1 MAKVEALPY
10 DDRTVYSVAAFNRG
24 VGQWLSRLPTVWVEG
39 EVTEFR
45 RHERWATVFFTLKD
59 PADGSCVGVAMARGR
74 FDALRLDLSDG
85 ERVHVFGRPELY
97 EQRGEF
103 KLRALTIE
111 RFGVGAHLAS
121 LERLKVAL
129 AAEGLFS
136 DSRKR
141 PLPLLPR
148 RIGIVTGNDAAAKRD
163 VVTTIRTR
171 FPPAAVLVAET
182 YVQGPRAA
190 AEIVAAIG
198 ALCEQEDVDVVIL
211 TRGGGSFEDLLPFS
225 DERVVRAV
233 AECPVPVVSAVGH
246 EQDTP
251 LCDLAADVR
260 ASTPTAA
267 GKLVV
272 PELAELFGRLDR
284 ARGALARSVRRSLDA
299 GPAATY
305 ALRRAAPR
313 AASHGPRAGG
323 STARAHARTAA
334 AGAGARGRAQAGG
347 AREERREARGVVTCA
362 NTRARVRDRP
372 DGLRRRRSLVLRR
385 LRGHACGRHAR
396 RRRLRRARRG
406 RQTVTEPAEQTFEQA
421 QAELEQIVERLE
433 RGQAPLDE
441 ALKLWERGEELYA
454 FCKAK
459 LDAAEGR
466 VEELARRA
474 EQSRPPETTA
484 NGG

>member
-1 MAKVEALPY
+1 VAKVEALPY

-39 EVTEFR
+39 EITELR

-59 PADGSCVGVAMARGR
+59 PTDGSSVGVAMARGR

-121 LERLKVAL
+121 LERLKATL
-129 AAEGLFS
+129 AVEGLFS
-136 DSRKR
+136 DARKR
-141 PLPLLPR
+141 PLPFLPR
-148 RIGIVTGNDAAAKRD
+148 RIGVVTGNDAAAKRD
-163 VVTTIRTR
+163 VVTTIRSR
-171 FPPAAVLVAET
+171 FPPASVLVAET

-190 AEIVAAIG
+190 GEIVGAIG
-198 ALCEQEDVDVVIL
+198 ALCEHPDVDVIVL

-233 AECPVPVVSAVGH
+233 AKCPVPVVSAVGH

-272 PELAELFGRLDR
+272 PELTELFGRLDR
-284 ARGALARSVRRSLDA
+284 ARQALARNVRRSLDHDRQRLTRSTERLRA
-299 GPAATY
+299 WPRIALERQGLGLANMRERLRSAPALAVE
-305 ALRRAAPR
+305 RKRAALEK
-313 AASHGPRAGG
+313 
-323 STARAHARTAA
+323 TAA
-334 AGAGARGRAQAGG
+334 K
-347 AREERREARGVVTCA
+347 
-362 NTRARVRDRP
+362 
-372 DGLRRRRSLVLRR
+372 LVALSPV
-385 LRGHACGRHAR
+385 
-396 RRRLRRARRG
+396 
-406 RQTVTEPAEQTFEQA
+406 QT
-421 QAELEQIVERLE
+421 LE
-433 RGQAPLDE
+433 RGYAIVRTDSGDVV
-441 ALKLWERGEELYA
+441 ASTSGVSTGEHVDVRLSDGRFGA
-454 FCKAK
+454 
-459 LDAAEGR
+459 R
-466 VEELARRA
+466 VEEVT
-474 EQSRPPETTA
+474 P
-484 NGG
+484 

>member
-24 VGQWLSRLPTVWVEG
+24 IGQWLSRLPTVWVEG
-39 EVTEFR
+39 EVTELR

-59 PADGSCVGVAMARGR
+59 PADGSCVGAAMGRGR

-111 RFGVGAHLAS
+111 RFGAGAHLAS
-121 LERLKVAL
+121 LERLKATL
-129 AAEGLFS
+129 AAEGLFA
-136 DSRKR
+136 DARKR
-141 PLPLLPR
+141 PLPFLPR

-163 VVTTIRTR
+163 VVTTIRSR

-190 AEIVAAIG
+190 TEIVAAIG
-198 ALCEQEDVDVVIL
+198 ALCEHPDVDVVVL

-233 AECPVPVVSAVGH
+233 ADCPVPVVSAVGH

-272 PELAELFGRLDR
+272 PELTELFGRLDR
-284 ARGALARSVRRSLDA
+284 AHGALARNVRRSLDRDRQQL
-299 GPAATY
+299 T
-305 ALRRAAPR
+305 R
-313 AASHGPRAGG
+313 SF
-323 STARAHARTAA
+323 
-334 AGAGARGRAQAGG
+334 
-347 AREERREARGVVTCA
+347 ERL
-362 NTRARVRDRP
+362 RARP
-372 DGLRRRRSLVLRR
+372 PL
-385 LRGHACGRHAR
+385 A
-396 RRRLRRARRG
+396 
-406 RQTVTEPAEQTFEQA
+406 
-421 QAELEQIVERLE
+421 LEREGQRLE
-433 RGQAPLDE
+433 RTRERLRQAP
-441 ALKLWERGEELYA
+441 ALAVERKRAALENSAAKLVALSPVQTLERGYA
-454 FCKAK
+454 IVRT
-459 LDAAEGR
+459 DSGDVVTSTSDISVAAHVDVTLADGGFGAR
-466 VEELARRA
+466 VEDVE
-474 EQSRPPETTA
+474 P
-484 NGG
+484 

>member
-1 MAKVEALPY
+1 VAKVEALPY

-39 EVTEFR
+39 EITELR

-97 EQRGEF
+97 EQRGEL

-121 LERLKVAL
+121 LERLKETL
-129 AAEGLFS
+129 AAEGLFA
-136 DSRKR
+136 DARKR
-141 PLPLLPR
+141 PLPFLPR

-163 VVTTIRTR
+163 VVTTIRSR
-171 FPPAAVLVAET
+171 FPPASLLVAET

-198 ALCEQEDVDVVIL
+198 ALCEHPDVDVVVL
-211 TRGGGSFEDLLPFS
+211 TRGGGSFDDLLPFS

-233 AECPVPVVSAVGH
+233 AECRVPVVSAVGH

-272 PELAELFGRLDR
+272 PELTELFGKLDR
-284 ARGALARSVRRSLDA
+284 ARGALARNVRRSLDQDRQQ
-299 GPAATY
+299 
-305 ALRRAAPR
+305 L
-313 AASHGPRAGG
+313 
-323 STARAHARTAA
+323 
-334 AGAGARGRAQAGG
+334 
-347 AREERREARGVVTCA
+347 
-362 NTRARVRDRP
+362 TR
-372 DGLRRRRSLVLRR
+372 S
-385 LRGHACGRHAR
+385 
-396 RRRLRRARRG
+396 
-406 RQTVTEPAEQTFEQA
+406 
-421 QAELEQIVERLE
+421 VERLRARPRTALERESQRLERARERLRQAPALAVERKRAALENSAAKLVALSPVQTLE
-433 RGQAPLDE
+433 RG
-441 ALKLWERGEELYA
+441 YA
-454 FCKAK
+454 IVRTDSGGVLASTSGVSPGVHVDVTLADGAFGA
-459 LDAAEGR
+459 R
-466 VEELARRA
+466 VEDVT
-474 EQSRPPETTA
+474 P
-484 NGG
+484 